1 MMTHLAFRSR
11 TLSITLGAFGAFG
24 AFAFT
29 SALAPALGAQ
39 ATRHTPTHGVQ
50 TSGPITGF
58 TAAEAAR
65 ERAFEAKAAAMISP
79 THADALSREL
89 SLQPHMAGTPG
100 QARTRDIVAREL
112 ASYGITPEVRTYSIY
127 MPQPTSVHLYR
138 VAPDATELP
147 LEEGPVLEDTTS
159 WSYPQILAFNGY
171 GAAGDATG
179 DVVYVNYG
187 LIEDYKTLDSLG
199 VSVKGK
205 IVLAR
210 YGHSYRGIK
219 AREAEKHGAAALI
232 IYSDPAD
239 DGYDR
244 GDVYPEGPM
253 RPPQGLP
260 RGSVYNDNGDPTTP
274 DYPSVP
280 GAKRVPLSE
289 TSLPRIPVIP
299 TSYRNA
305 AALLRDVRG
314 SVPLPSGWQGGM
326 PFRYH
331 VGPGPVRARVVVT
344 TDAAT
349 HPYKD
354 IWDVLGT
361 VRGTEYPDQ
370 LVIIGG
376 HRDAWGPGADDN
388 ISGTVSILESARMVG
403 ALLKQGWHPKRTIV
417 FASWDA
423 EEWGLMGSTEYV
435 EQDTAQLS
443 KNGAAYFNFD
453 MVVGG
458 PNFGASGA
466 PSLRPFL
473 RDVTKSVRSP
483 ADSGRVGTS
492 VYDAW
497 RRTEHLA
504 ADSTEPDI
512 GDPGGGSDFAGFY
525 NHLGIPIMDWG
536 FSGAEGIYHSAYD
549 SYHWVAKFGDPGFH
563 LQATMG
569 VLGATALMRA
579 ADADILPY
587 DYVAYAQAMR
597 TLSETAGK
605 NIAEKKWHVSLA
617 PLDSAIG
624 VMESAA
630 RAFNTARDA
639 SLARGGARTASADS
653 WKQANATLL
662 RVERVFVRPQGLP
675 VSKRAWFR
683 NVIYAAD
690 NDNGYA
696 NIGLPSINEA
706 VQSDDE
712 ALTTR
717 EVSDLAARFRTA
729 AGLLSE
735 AARSL
740 R

>member
-1 MMTHLAFRSR
+1 MMNASSR
-11 TLSITLGAFGAFG
+11 TLPLALATGIFFIA
-24 AFAFT
+24 T
-29 SALAPALGAQ
+29 SAPTAAQ
-39 ATRHTPTHGVQ
+39 AQTSRGVQ
-50 TSGPITGF
+50 SSGPIVGF
-58 TAAEAAR
+58 TTADAQR
-65 ERAFEAKAAAMISP
+65 ERAEEERVKALIAP

-89 SLQPHMAGTPG
+89 SKEPHMAGTPA

-112 ASYGITPEVRTYSIY
+112 ASDGITPEIRTYSIY
-127 MPQPTSVHLYR
+127 MPQATSVHLYR
-138 VAPDATELP
+138 VAPDAAELP
-147 LEEGPVLEDTTS
+147 LEEGGVPEDTTS

-187 LIEDYKTLDSLG
+187 LVADYKTLDSLG

-205 IVLAR
+205 IVIAR
-210 YGHSYRGIK
+210 YGRSYRGIK

-253 RPPQGLP
+253 RPPQGLQ

-274 DYPSVP
+274 GYPSVP
-280 GAKRVPLSE
+280 GAKRIPLSE

-314 SVPLPSGWQGGM
+314 NIALPHGWQGGL

-370 LVIIGG
+370 LVFIGG

-388 ISGTVSILESARMVG
+388 VSGTVSMLEAARMVG
-403 ALLKQGWHPKRTIV
+403 TLLKQGWRPKRTIV

-423 EEWGLMGSTEYV
+423 EEWGLMGSTEFV
-435 EQDTAQLS
+435 EQDSTRLS

-473 RDVTKSVRSP
+473 RDITKSVKSP
-483 ADSGRVGTS
+483 VDTGKFVGS
-492 VYDAW
+492 IYDAW
-497 RRTEHLA
+497 RHSEHVA
-504 ADSTEPDI
+504 ADTAEPDI

-536 FSGAEGIYHSAYD
+536 FSGPDGIYHSAYD

-569 VLGATALMRA
+569 VLGALAVMRA
-579 ADADILPY
+579 ADADVLPY

-597 TLSETAGK
+597 ALSETAAK

-624 VMESAA
+624 AMETAA
-630 RAFNTARDA
+630 RGFNAARDA
-639 SLARGGARTASADS
+639 SLARGRSADS

-662 RVERVFVRPQGLP
+662 RVERAFVRPEGLP
-675 VSKRAWFR
+675 VSKREWFR

-706 VQSDDE
+706 VQSGDR

-717 EVSDLAARFRTA
+717 EISDLAARFRTA
-729 AGLLSE
+729 AGLLNE